1 MQITVLGKSP
11 AMPDVN
17 GANSGYLVR
26 EGGFTLLLDCGSGV
40 FSKLR
45 AIANPLEVD
54 AVLITHLHA
63 DHMLDLIPYA
73 HALGYWYRDADVRP
87 RLLAPPGARAVF
99 ALLGEALN
107 FDALLE
113 QAFEIEEYDPAA
125 EVAIGPLRVRFAEVP
140 HFIPAWACEI
150 RAGDGHRFTF
160 GADSAPNDAVAELAR
175 GTDLLMLEATEG
187 PEPQTHHPG
196 AVRGHM
202 SAHDAGELGRRAGA
216 KRLVLTHYSDE
227 LDAAAMRAAA
237 EAGFGGPVDLAAEG
251 ACYEL

>member
-1 MQITVLGKSP
+1 
-11 AMPDVN
+11 MPDAN

-26 EGGFTLLLDCGSGV
+26 AGEFTLLLDCGSGV

-45 AIANPLEVD
+45 AVCSPLEVD

-73 HALGYWYRDADVRP
+73 HALGYWYRDARVRP
-87 RLLAPPGARAVF
+87 RLVAPPGARELF
-99 ALLGEALN
+99 ARLGEALS

-113 QAFEIEEYDPAA
+113 ETFATEEYDPAA
-125 EVAIGPLRVRFAEVP
+125 EVEIGPFQVRFAGVP

-150 RAGDGHRFTF
+150 QTGGRRFTF
-160 GADSAPNDAVAELAR
+160 GADSAPNDAIAELAR
-175 GTDLLMLEATEG
+175 DTDLLMLEATEG
-187 PEPQTHHPG
+187 PEPLAAHT
-196 AVRGHM
+196 AESRGHM
-202 SAHDAGELGRRAGA
+202 SAREAGELGRRAGA

-227 LDAAAMRAAA
+227 LDAVALRAAA
-237 EAGFGGPVDLAAEG
+237 EAGFGGELDLAVEG